1 MNIDKPDKMIILF
14 DGVCN
19 MCVWSIQFVISK
31 DVNDVFR
38 FASFQSAEGQK
49 LISNH
54 SLKKKSIVLLKDGVV
69 KTRSTAVLGIL
80 YHLHTIWKFLII
92 FYIIP
97 YPIRDFLYHIV
108 AKTRYFLFGKRDKC
122 MVPNKNINSKFLSL

>member
-1 MNIDKPDKMIILF
+1 MVPDNNKMIILF

-19 MCVWSIQFVISK
+19 MCVWSIQFIVSK

-38 FASFQSAEGQK
+38 FASLQSAEGERLLSK
-49 LISNH
+49 Y
-54 SLKKKSIVLLKDGVV
+54 SLKTNSIILIKNGVV
-69 KTRSTAVLGIL
+69 KTRSTAVLVIL
-80 YHLHTIWKFLII
+80 YHLNTFWKFLLVC
-92 FYIIP
+92 YIIP
-97 YPIRDFLYHIV
+97 YPIRDFLYNIV